1 MASAPQTRN
10 GLYGFEFREPDLRR
24 QVKERRVYNIKQ
36 LWQRSHEIINLA
48 ANGFKNVEIA
58 EILNLDPQTVS
69 NTLNSDLGQH
79 KLSELRLGKDEQ
91 AKIRYEKIRVLVDKA
106 INTYHEIF
114 DDESGE
120 CSLRDKKAVADT
132 VLLELSGLRAPTKIQ
147 SQHVSTSL
155 TMEELEEFKRRGIQ
169 AAKESGLVI
178 DVPAKQVEERKQD
191 VCDPSDSS
199 ERQQNVVEDRLNGEG
214 DDSGE
219 REETVQNLDER

>member
-1 MASAPQTRN
+1 MANGVQTRN

-24 QVKERRVYNIKQ
+24 KDKEHRTYNIKQ

-48 ANGFKNVEIA
+48 ANGFKNEEIA
-58 EILNLDPQTVS
+58 EILNINPQTVS
-69 NTLNSDLGQH
+69 NTLSSDLGQH
-79 KLSELRLGKDEQ
+79 KLSEIRLGKDEQ

-120 CSLRDKKAVADT
+120 CTLRDKKAVADT

-178 DVPAKQVEERKQD
+178 DVPAKQVEGGT
-191 VCDPSDSS
+191 S
-199 ERQQNVVEDRLNGEG
+199 EAQSAPP
-214 DDSGE
+214 DSGNGDGDS
-219 REETVQNLDER
+219 EEIVQILDKLDEK